1 MAIASDSEFAG
12 WRRAWLHGDVDPG
25 LVAFVTRVAAAC
37 AATRTL
43 PESLSPTGRWDQ
55 DSLADVVQG
64 FWEKR
69 LLPRTLDRAFDR
81 VRTAG
86 AFSRYLE
93 SSLRNWLID
102 EARGRG
108 VPRVDLRLQA
118 LLREEDE
125 FECHRPSVHPVDSHW
140 GLAEPGW
147 DRLAPFAG
155 EDLALAAAFY
165 AIGEVELLPP
175 TQGERADP
183 IISNI
188 ELKRIVSA
196 LFERV
201 QAWLTP
207 GQLAFVIRH
216 RFPVYFP
223 PAGGEETAEE
233 LQLAASEPAPAE
245 AIDAETA
252 ARAAI
257 AALSERQ
264 LAVLRGRLLENR
276 TLEEL
281 AAEQACSRGTVDNEF
296 KRATAILR
304 QFASPEDI
312 ESVWKK
318 IIELSS

>member
-1 MAIASDSEFAG
+1 MAMASDSEFVA
-12 WRRAWLHGDVDPG
+12 WRRAWLRGDVDPG

-43 PESLSPTGRWDQ
+43 PESLSPTGRWDR

-102 EARGRG
+102 EARGTG
-108 VPRVDLRLQA
+108 VPRIDVRLQA

-125 FECHRPSVHPVDSHW
+125 FECYRPSIHPVDSYW

-147 DRLAPFAG
+147 DQLAPFVG

-175 TQGERADP
+175 TQGGRADP
-183 IISNI
+183 IVSSI
-188 ELKRIVSA
+188 ELKRILIA
-196 LFERV
+196 LLERV

-207 GQLAFVIRH
+207 GQLTFVIRH
-216 RFPVYFP
+216 RFLAYFP
-223 PAGGEETAEE
+223 SAAGEETVEE
-233 LQLAASEPAPAE
+233 LQLPDSEPAPDE

-257 AALSERQ
+257 AELSERQ

-281 AAEQACSRGTVDNEF
+281 AVDLGCSRGTVDNEF
-296 KRATAILR
+296 KRAAAILR
-304 QFASPEDI
+304 QFASPEDMDL
-312 ESVWKK
+312 VWKK